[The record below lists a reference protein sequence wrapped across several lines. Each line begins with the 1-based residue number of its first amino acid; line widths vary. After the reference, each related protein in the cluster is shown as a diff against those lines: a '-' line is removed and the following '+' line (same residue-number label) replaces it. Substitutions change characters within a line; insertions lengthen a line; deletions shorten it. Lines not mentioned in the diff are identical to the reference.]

1 MSAILPI
8 NVDDLL
14 RGRGIESV
22 RIEFKAS
29 WNPDTT
35 GFQVLKTICAFA
47 NDYQSLNGGYVVIGV
62 AESGGRAVRP
72 PVGLGGGEIDE
83 AQRWI
88 RGRCAAM
95 RPGYTPILSPEVLEG
110 RDVLVVWAPPGDER
124 PHRAPDGPGTGRAWK
139 YWIRVG
145 SETVDAEAS
154 GRLSALLEQTV
165 RMPWDNRAAHGV
177 GIEHLREATVREH
190 LHDVGSALRGEP
202 DAAAIYRGM
211 RITAPVNEHEAPRN
225 VGLLF
230 FSGDPER
237 WFPGARIAVV
247 QFAADRAGEVLDER
261 VFRGPLPAQ
270 LRACLRH
277 LEGLSHTHIRKERDR
292 SRVRGWVSY
301 PAPALREVLVNAV
314 CHRGYRPEV
323 MDPTR
328 VCLYPDRMEVISY
341 PGPVAGI
348 EPHHLAP
355 GASVPP
361 TRPRNPRIGEF
372 LKQLGLAEEWLT
384 GLPRIHRSME
394 ENGSPTPR
402 FDFDPDRTWFR
413 ATLPAHPEYA
423 AISALQ
429 DAAYLRTVGELE
441 DAFRRVRDSWRANPA
456 SAVLAAEMIRLHAER
471 DDPETAEAVFT
482 QFREVGSKAAIPN
495 VANTWIEVLLE
506 HGREGD
512 ARRLL
517 DELAASTSA
526 QDAIDAAI
534 LARRLRESRI
544 AHRYFQQAG
553 DAIRTDSRA
562 LHEFAQTKIR
572 LAQEARSK
580 QRRSWREVN
589 RRLLVEARGLLERV
603 VSMDASPTRHAWAWR
618 DLARTLNWL
627 RAPASE
633 VQAAFEHAMRLLP
646 DEPRFAEELERFRT
660 WRREGSQRP
669 SRAVRTGRRSAPR

>member
-14 RGRGIESV
+14 RGRGVESV
-22 RIEFKAS
+22 RVEFKAS

-47 NDYQSLNGGYVVIGV
+47 NDYQNLNGGYVVIGV

-72 PVGLGGGEIDE
+72 PVGLGGDEIDA

-95 RPGYTPILSPEVLEG
+95 RPGYTPILSPEVLED

-124 PHRAPDGPGTGRAWK
+124 PHRAPDGPGAGRPWK

-154 GRLSALLEQTV
+154 GRLSALLEQTM
-165 RMPWDNRAAHGV
+165 RMPWDNRAAYGV

-190 LHDVGSALRGEP
+190 LHDVGSALRDEP
-202 DAAAIYRGM
+202 DAAMIYRGM

-230 FSGDPER
+230 FSGDPEQ

-277 LEGLSHTHIRKERDR
+277 LEGLSQTHIKKERDR

-301 PAPALREVLVNAV
+301 PVQALREALVNAV
-314 CHRGYRPEV
+314 YHRGYRPEV
-323 MDPTR
+323 MEPTK

-348 EPHHLAP
+348 EPYHLGP
-355 GASVPP
+355 DASVPP

-384 GLPRIHRSME
+384 GLPRIYRSME
-394 ENGSPTPR
+394 ENGSPRPR

-423 AISALQ
+423 AISALR
-429 DAAYLRTVGELE
+429 DAAYLRTVGEIE

-456 SAVLAAEMIRLHAER
+456 SAVLAVEMIRLHAER
-471 DDPETAEAVFT
+471 DDPEAAEAVFT
-482 QFREVGSKAAIPN
+482 RFREVGSKAAIPN
-495 VANTWIEVLLE
+495 VANTWIEVLLD
-506 HGREGD
+506 HGREDD

-517 DELAASTSA
+517 DELAASASA

-553 DAIRTDSRA
+553 DVIRTDSRA

-580 QRRSWREVN
+580 QRRGWYEVN

-618 DLARTLNWL
+618 DLARTLDWL
-627 RAPASE
+627 RAPAGE
-633 VQAAFEHAMRLLP
+633 VEAAFDHALRLLP
-646 DEPRFAEELERFRT
+646 DEPRFAEERERFRT
-660 WRREGSQRP
+660 RQRERRHRP
-669 SRAVRTGRRSAPR
+669 ARNGRRSTPRS

>member
-14 RGRGIESV
+14 RGRGVESV
-22 RIEFKAS
+22 RVEFKAS

-47 NDYQSLNGGYVVIGV
+47 NDYQNLDGGYVVIGV

-72 PVGLGGGEIDE
+72 PVGLGGDRIDA

-88 RGRCAAM
+88 RGHCAAM

-124 PHRAPDGPGTGRAWK
+124 PHRAPDGRSGGRGWR

-145 SETVDAEAS
+145 SETVDAEAG
-154 GRLSALLEQTV
+154 GRLSALLEQTM
-165 RMPWDNRAAHGV
+165 RMPWDNRAAYGV

-190 LHDVGSALRGEP
+190 LHDVGSALRDEP
-202 DAAAIYRGM
+202 DAATIYRRM

-230 FSGDPER
+230 FSGDPEQ

-277 LEGLSHTHIRKERDR
+277 LEGLSQTHIKKERDR

-301 PAPALREVLVNAV
+301 PVQALREALVNAV
-314 CHRGYRPEV
+314 YHRGYRPEV
-323 MDPTR
+323 MEPTK

-384 GLPRIHRSME
+384 GLPRIYRSME
-394 ENGSPTPR
+394 ENGSPRPR
-402 FDFDPDRTWFR
+402 FDFDPARTWFR

-429 DAAYLRTVGELE
+429 DAAYLRTVGELD

-471 DDPETAEAVFT
+471 DDPEAAEAVFT
-482 QFREVGSKAAIPN
+482 RFHEVGPKAAIPN
-495 VANTWIEVLLE
+495 VANTWIEVLLDR
-506 HGREGD
+506 GRESD

-517 DELAASTSA
+517 DELAASASA

-553 DAIRTDSRA
+553 DVIRTDSRA

-572 LAQEARSK
+572 LAQEAGK
-580 QRRSWREVN
+580 EQRRGWREAD

-618 DLARTLNWL
+618 DLARTLNRL

-633 VQAAFEHAMRLLP
+633 VEAAFDHALRLLP
-646 DEPRFAEELERFRT
+646 DEPRFAEERERFRT
-660 WRREGSQRP
+660 RQRERRHRP
-669 SRAVRTGRRSAPR
+669 ARNGGRSVGR

>member
-1 MSAILPI
+1 M
-8 NVDDLL
+8 
-14 RGRGIESV
+14 
-22 RIEFKAS
+22 
-29 WNPDTT
+29 
-35 GFQVLKTICAFA
+35 
-47 NDYQSLNGGYVVIGV
+47 
-62 AESGGRAVRP
+62 
-72 PVGLGGGEIDE
+72 
-83 AQRWI
+83 
-88 RGRCAAM
+88 
-95 RPGYTPILSPEVLEG
+95 
-110 RDVLVVWAPPGDER
+110 
-124 PHRAPDGPGTGRAWK
+124 
-139 YWIRVG
+139 G
-145 SETVDAEAS
+145 SETVDAETA
-154 GRLSALLEQTV
+154 GRLEALIEQTTRV
-165 RMPWDNRAAHGV
+165 PWDDRVAHQAR
-177 GIEHLREATVREH
+177 IEDLREATVREH
-190 LHDVGSALRGEP
+190 LHDVGSALRDEP
-202 DAAAIYRGM
+202 DAAMIYRRM

-301 PAPALREVLVNAV
+301 PVQALREALVNAV
-314 CHRGYRPEV
+314 HHRGYRPEV
-323 MDPTR
+323 MEPTK

-348 EPHHLAP
+348 EPYHLAP

-384 GLPRIHRSME
+384 GLPRIYRSME
-394 ENGSPTPR
+394 ENGSPTPH

-423 AISALQ
+423 AISALR
-429 DAAYLRTVGELE
+429 DAGYLRTVGELG
-441 DAFRRVRDSWRANPA
+441 DAFRRVQDSWRANPA

-471 DDPETAEAVFT
+471 DDPEAAEAVFT
-482 QFREVGSKAAIPN
+482 RFREVGSKAAIPN
-495 VANTWIEVLLE
+495 VANTWIEVLLD
-506 HGREGD
+506 RERQDD

-517 DELAASTSA
+517 DELSASTSA

-580 QRRSWREVN
+580 QRRGWREVN

-618 DLARTLNWL
+618 DLARTLDWL
-627 RAPASE
+627 RAPAGE
-633 VQAAFEHAMRLLP
+633 VEAAFEHALRLLP
-646 DEPRFAEELERFRT
+646 DEPRFAEERERFRT
-660 WRREGSQRP
+660 RQRERRRRP
-669 SRAVRTGRRSAPR
+669 ARNGRVGRRSTPR

>member
-1 MSAILPI
+1 MNAEATSGLEALIEQTARVPW
-8 NVDDLL
+8 DD
-14 RGRGIESV
+14 RV
-22 RIEFKAS
+22 AHQARIE
-29 WNPDTT
+29 D
-35 GFQVLKTICAFA
+35 
-47 NDYQSLNGGYVVIGV
+47 
-62 AESGGRAVRP
+62 
-72 PVGLGGGEIDE
+72 
-83 AQRWI
+83 
-88 RGRCAAM
+88 
-95 RPGYTPILSPEVLEG
+95 
-110 RDVLVVWAPPGDER
+110 
-124 PHRAPDGPGTGRAWK
+124 
-139 YWIRVG
+139 
-145 SETVDAEAS
+145 
-154 GRLSALLEQTV
+154 
-165 RMPWDNRAAHGV
+165 
-177 GIEHLREATVREH
+177 LREATVREH
-190 LHDVGSALRGEP
+190 LHDVGSALRDEP
-202 DAAAIYRGM
+202 DAAMIYRGM

-230 FSGDPER
+230 FSGDPEQ

-277 LEGLSHTHIRKERDR
+277 LEGLSQTHIKKERDR

-301 PAPALREVLVNAV
+301 PVQALREALVNAV
-314 CHRGYRPEV
+314 YHRGYRPEV
-323 MDPTR
+323 MEPTK

-348 EPHHLAP
+348 EPYHLGP
-355 GASVPP
+355 DASVPP

-384 GLPRIHRSME
+384 GLPRIYRSME
-394 ENGSPTPR
+394 ENGSPRPR

-423 AISALQ
+423 AISALR
-429 DAAYLRTVGELE
+429 DAACLRTVGEIE

-456 SAVLAAEMIRLHAER
+456 SAVLAVEMIRLHAER
-471 DDPETAEAVFT
+471 DDPEAAEAVFT
-482 QFREVGSKAAIPN
+482 RFREVGSKAAIPN
-495 VANTWIEVLLE
+495 VANTWIEVLLD
-506 HGREGD
+506 HGREDD

-517 DELAASTSA
+517 DELAASASA

-553 DAIRTDSRA
+553 DVIRTDSRA

-580 QRRSWREVN
+580 QRRGWYEVN
-589 RRLLVEARGLLERV
+589 RRLLVEARGLLEQV

-618 DLARTLNWL
+618 DLARTLDWL
-627 RAPASE
+627 RAPAGE
-633 VQAAFEHAMRLLP
+633 VEAAFDHALRLLP
-646 DEPRFAEELERFRT
+646 DEPRFAEERERFRDRQRE
-660 WRREGSQRP
+660 RRHRP
-669 SRAVRTGRRSAPR
+669 ARNGRRSTPRS